1 MDQSQNQNHE
11 AIMTVRLQ
19 AIKSAFKEDAAYITR
34 TASMIGCSVD
44 TLYKALV
51 VQQDEPMTM
60 YMFNELLHNG
70 HTPEQLDNILTACI
84 KDNTPQPLAMA
95 FYETR

>member
-1 MDQSQNQNHE
+1 MDQNQNHE
-11 AIMTVRLQ
+11 ATMTVRLQ
-19 AIKSAFKEDAAYITR
+19 AIKSAFKEDTAYLKS
-34 TASMIGCSVD
+34 TANMIGCSVD

-70 HTPEQLDNILTACI
+70 HTPEQLDTILTTCI

-95 FYETR
+95 FYEMR